1 MKEYRSTII
10 NIPNMEHTLSINNT
24 KVIDFYNEHKNLNFE
39 NMNVL
44 FVDILESLLRNT
56 NPSLDSNIATTLLDT
71 MKTLQT
77 QVLDMK
83 DTVTKNQTDT
93 GTMFTLKFIEF
104 KREYMEDLRIILSN
118 NTSERIGPLIK
129 EYNDALLDKTKIMV
143 SDIIPKNQ
151 ETLYKSIEN
160 SFNVLQSGINNDTN
174 LLMKS
179 TLTKDV
185 LDKFTQSL
193 DEKFSTTIINSQS
206 MFNSM
211 ITSTEHRLD
220 NKLTELKDISTSNN
234 SLNDAMC
241 TNVNELLKKMENSSA
256 KGKLSENLLFNV
268 LHSLYPTAQIE
279 NVGNIKETGDII
291 MKRKGKPVILFEN
304 KNYDKNVVQDEV
316 RKFLRDVEHQNCS
329 AIMLAQRYGITN
341 KDNFEIE
348 LHNNNVLVY
357 LHKVEYDADK
367 IKAAIDIIDYFKETI
382 GEVESSNGE
391 LININKETLDEINKE
406 YQNFINN
413 KMIHIKT
420 IKDFQQKLI
429 SQVDD
434 IKLPGLE
441 HFLSKLYA
449 SSASKENICDYCGY
463 VAKNVRALTAHHRG
477 CAQKKQHDIERT
489 ERITTSLTSGNSMQ
503 YNPNV

>member
-1 MKEYRSTII
+1 
-10 NIPNMEHTLSINNT
+10 
-24 KVIDFYNEHKNLNFE
+24 
-39 NMNVL
+39 
-44 FVDILESLLRNT
+44 
-56 NPSLDSNIATTLLDT
+56 
-71 MKTLQT
+71 
-77 QVLDMK
+77 
-83 DTVTKNQTDT
+83 
-93 GTMFTLKFIEF
+93 
-104 KREYMEDLRIILSN
+104 
-118 NTSERIGPLIK
+118 
-129 EYNDALLDKTKIMV
+129 MV

-160 SFNVLQSGINNDTN
+160 SFNNLQTSINNDTN
-174 LLMKS
+174 SLMKS

-193 DEKFSTTIINSQS
+193 DEKFSSTIINSQS

-211 ITSTEHRLD
+211 ITSTEHRID

-348 LHNNNVLVY
+348 LHKNNVLVY
-357 LHKVEYDADK
+357 LHKVEYDADR

-382 GEVESSNGE
+382 GEVESGNGE

-420 IKDFQQKLI
+420 IKDFQQKLV

-477 CAQKKQHDIERT
+477 CAQKKQHDLERT
-489 ERITTSLTSGNSMQ
+489 ERITNALTSGNSMQ
-503 YNPNV
+503 YNPNM